1 MAADPNKPRPLTL
14 AVRELLQQV
23 RQRELEGDR
32 ITAHRLLDW
41 AEPQTRRAGS
51 YHYARGALAFRL
63 GDVTRAVEAFE
74 HAVELEPEIAEFH
87 ANLGAALFERAR
99 RTGALEA
106 GGENAP
112 VHPDLLRA
120 QQALERA
127 LSCGPKLACVFN
139 NLGLVRM
146 ELGNLEG
153 ALEAFERALALEPG
167 EVNALYNRAA
177 VLCALDRQEDCL
189 AALDRLLQLA
199 PGFAPARASREA
211 LLKRHRG

>member
-1 MAADPNKPRPLTL
+1 MNAL
-14 AVRELLQQV
+14 RELLQQV
-23 RQRELEGDR
+23 RQREREGDR

-41 AEPQTRRAGS
+41 AAPELRQAGS

-106 GGENAP
+106 RGENAP
-112 VHPDLLRA
+112 PHADLLRA
-120 QQALERA
+120 EQALECA
-127 LSCGPKLACVFN
+127 VSHGPKLASVSN

-146 ELGNLEG
+146 ELGKLEE
-153 ALEAFERALALEPG
+153 ALEAFRQALALDPCD
-167 EVNALYNRAA
+167 VNALYNRAA
-177 VLCALDRQEDCL
+177 ALRALDRREDCL
-189 AALDRLLQLA
+189 AALDRLLELA
-199 PGFAPARASREA
+199 PGFAPARASRDA
-211 LLKRHRG
+211 LLKHRGG